1 MEQKEIIAKSIDQI
15 CDMILACDQTG
26 RIIYMNETA
35 QKQLE
40 YPVSDPSIS
49 IFDIFPGIFTEAKD
63 LAETRQKTE
72 VDRLPVDIYR
82 YNRTC
87 FPVWMRLLDTGNA
100 DYICI
105 AHDRTKVKKTR
116 RQPKSN
122 QNLWQISHMNCGL
135 RSMGSW
141 AISCPYGRSK
151 KIPRNCRS
159 YL

>member
-63 LAETRQKTE
+63 LAETRQKAE

-82 YNRTC
+82 YNRDLFSGVDAPFRYWEC
-87 FPVWMRLLDTGNA
+87 RLYLH
-100 DYICI
+100 C
-105 AHDRTKVKKTR
+105 TR
-116 RQPKSN
+116 PDKGDLSD
-122 QNLWQISHMNCGL
+122 
-135 RSMGSW
+135 
-141 AISCPYGRSK
+141 A
-151 KIPRNCRS
+151 
-159 YL
+159 